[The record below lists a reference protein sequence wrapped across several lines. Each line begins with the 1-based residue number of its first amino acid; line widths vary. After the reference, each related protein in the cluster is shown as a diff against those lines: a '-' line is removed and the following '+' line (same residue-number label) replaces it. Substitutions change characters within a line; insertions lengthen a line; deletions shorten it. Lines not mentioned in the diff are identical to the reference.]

1 MDIELKS
8 LLKNKVSKKGTEYY
22 CIETQLTPTYIM
34 TSFPTKAEVELIN
47 NNYGAKTTTINNSN
61 ESNVFDNFK

>member
-8 LLKNKVSKKGTEYY
+8 LLKKKVSKKGTEYY
-22 CIETQLTPTYIM
+22 CLETQLTPTYIM

-47 NNYGAKTTTINNSN
+47 NSYGAKSTTINNSSEN
-61 ESNVFDNFK
+61 DVFSNFN

>member
-8 LLKNKVSKKGTEYY
+8 LLKRKVSKKGTEYY
-22 CIETQLTPTYIM
+22 CLETQLTPTYIM

-47 NNYGAKTTTINNSN
+47 KEFSAKSSTINNS
-61 ESNVFDNFK
+61 SVTNVFEEFK

>member
-8 LLKNKVSKKGTEYY
+8 LLKKKVSKKGTEYY

-34 TSFPTKAEVELIN
+34 TSFPTKAEVELIS
-47 NNYGAKTTTINNSN
+47 NNYGAKNTTINNSN